1 MADRLTGKVAIV
13 TGAGSGMGR
22 AIAEAFAHEGAKV
35 MLADFNLETVKE
47 TQTQITGAGGTAAT
61 VKADMS
67 QEADIVNMV
76 KQTVQEFG
84 QLDVLVNNAGI
95 MDNFKTVETA
105 TDDLWE
111 RVLAVNLT
119 GPFKAAREAV
129 KVINDQENGGVIIN
143 NASIGGLF
151 GARGGVAYTVSK
163 HGLVGLTKNIAA
175 TFGTFGKVRANAIAP
190 GSVATN
196 IGTTITDPD
205 KMGYQAI
212 AAAGAEGSP
221 LGQPED
227 IAALAVFLASDE
239 SKFINGDIITADGGW
254 TVR

>member
-1 MADRLTGKVAIV
+1 MADRLNGKVAVV

-22 AIAEAFAHEGAKV
+22 AIGVAFANEGAKV
-35 MLADFNLETVKE
+35 MLADFNLDTLKE
-47 TQTQITGAGGTAAT
+47 TQKEITDAGGTASV

-67 QEADIVNMV
+67 QETDIVNMIQ
-76 KQTVQEFG
+76 QTKQEFG

-105 TDDLWE
+105 TDDLWDK
-111 RVLAVNLT
+111 VLAVNLT

-129 KVINDQENGGVIIN
+129 KIMKDQDSGGVIIN

-151 GARGGVAYTVSK
+151 GARGGVSYTVSK

-196 IGTTITDPD
+196 IGNSITDPD
-205 KMGYQAI
+205 PLGYQAI